1 MSINKMRK
9 NLKETADG
17 QPADAGKVFKSSG
30 DYRADIRKERETK
43 RGKVD
48 KAKDSMTEK
57 YSTNKE
63 TGVKTKNPKQKVD
76 RKTMR
81 QDKKKKIGATREKK
95 KADRKEERKTYRDT
109 KKEVKSTAKKSMTK
123 DKYTTNKETG
133 VKTKNPKQKL
143 DRKQIRKNAA
153 KKAADK
159 VVEKRKIENNP
170 Y

>member
-9 NLKETADG
+9 NLKATADG
-17 QPADAGKVFKSSG
+17 QPADGGQVFKSSG
-30 DYRADIRKERETK
+30 DYRAEIRQERENK

-48 KAKDSMTEK
+48 KAKDSMTGK
-57 YSTNKE
+57 YSTNEE

-81 QDKKKKIGATREKK
+81 QDKRDKIGKIRDKK
-95 KADRKEERKTYRDT
+95 KADRKEERETYRST
-109 KKEVKSTAKKSMTK
+109 KKDVKSTAKKSMTK

-153 KKAADK
+153 KKAKDK
-159 VVEKRKIENNP
+159 IASKRQSENNP